1 MTLIELMDKV
11 DIAEYTDRVPSPL
24 WLANSGSP
32 VVASETFSD
41 GSIMKA
47 YQNGY
52 IMYKRDRHM
61 TVFPLHSCTDYRE
74 KDLMDQEHVIHFETF
89 SDQPWQVRTLMEGE
103 RRLAHINSIRQSRH
117 EDYSLDAYYEENK
130 YSSDKGKCDPFI
142 LVTEDAVRRE
152 ESVRIRAALEEFS
165 ERQRWIITECIVK
178 RRKQEDIASELGTSR
193 SNVSSILRKSLKRL
207 RTMYGC
213 NSPQPQKRN
222 RNYRKDR
229 FAGQRAF

>member
-32 VVASETFSD
+32 VVASDTFSD
-41 GSIMKA
+41 GSILKA

-74 KDLMDQEHVIHFETF
+74 KDLMDREHVLHFETF
-89 SDQPWQVRTLMEGE
+89 SDQPWQIRALMEGE
-103 RRLAHINSIRQSRH
+103 RRLAHINNIRQSRH
-117 EDYSLDAYYEENK
+117 ADYSLDAYCEENK
-130 YSSDKGKCDPFI
+130 YISDEGESDPFN
-142 LVTEDAVRRE
+142 LVLEDAIRRE
-152 ESVRIRAALEEFS
+152 ESVRIHAFLEEFS
-165 ERQRWIITECIVK
+165 ERQRWIIMECIVK
-178 RRKQEDIASELGTSR
+178 KRKQEDIATELGTSR

-207 RTMYGC
+207 RAMYGC
-213 NSPQPQKRN
+213 NSLQPMKRN

-229 FAGQRAF
+229 FAGQRVF